1 MSTCSDPSTLYCLPS
16 ANDTLSENQS
26 YTLEYNP
33 KFGSITNMG
42 SVDVWLYHSN
52 GSLFT
57 STLSVPNNGAMTFTI
72 DDVYAQGVTR

>member
-1 MSTCSDPSTLYCLPS
+1 
-16 ANDTLSENQS
+16 
-26 YTLEYNP
+26 
-33 KFGSITNMG
+33 MG